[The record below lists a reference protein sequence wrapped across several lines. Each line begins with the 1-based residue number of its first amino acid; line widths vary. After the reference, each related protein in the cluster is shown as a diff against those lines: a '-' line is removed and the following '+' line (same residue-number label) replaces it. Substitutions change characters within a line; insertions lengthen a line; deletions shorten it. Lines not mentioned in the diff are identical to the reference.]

1 MDKQPILDDLFAK
14 ASQQEPVASFNETK
28 AQFLKG
34 IAVAPGPSFASR
46 LRHFLTFK
54 KWIIMFTLLSTIAL
68 TVFIGSTDETTQ
80 KPISSTEKQQT
91 ESTQTASG
99 KSVADN
105 LASDEKTMQRTT
117 ISEPGSQVFL
127 SGYEDGLYA
136 NLPSL
141 PLVNKP
147 LPETNEIPDP
157 SKKQVSQ
164 DEYVFPKLT
173 EDEIAANNKQKKS
186 MLKALSRFDKKTY
199 AYIPAGTF
207 EYAGKQ
213 TSVQSFYMQT
223 TEVTNLEYRTFLF
236 DLLIQDRKEDFLI
249 AKPDQ
254 TQWSSAYGEGMKPY
268 EENYFSH
275 EAYNKYPVVNISRAG
290 AELYCKWLTEECNK
304 ANAKKGQTLVN
315 DIRIP
320 SRTEWVFAA
329 TAEGKQQPYPW
340 NGAEVRNSEGC
351 YLANFKPEAQNFHVD
366 GAFITAK
373 VTSYFSS
380 ERGLYCLSGN
390 VSEMVYNSNTDRT
403 NPGTIGGNWTSTAE
417 EEIKLLADDPYAG
430 VIDGKPTIGFRVVV
444 TSLVK

>member
-14 ASQQEPVASFNETK
+14 ASQQEPVVSFSETK

-34 IAVAPGPSFASR
+34 IVAVPNPSMAKR
-46 LRHFLTFK
+46 LRRFLTFK

-68 TVFIGSTDETTQ
+68 TVFIASTDEPTTQ
-80 KPISSTEKQQT
+80 KSLSSTEHVAT
-91 ESTQTASG
+91 EPVQTASG
-99 KSVADN
+99 EVVSDNPVSNQSTTQSAAASKSGAH
-105 LASDEKTMQRTT
+105 
-117 ISEPGSQVFL
+117 VFL

-136 NLPSL
+136 NLPAL
-141 PLVNKP
+141 PLVNQA
-147 LPETNEIPDP
+147 LPETNNVPVP
-157 SKKQVSQ
+157 PKKQ
-164 DEYVFPKLT
+164 DNPNEYIFPKLT
-173 EDEIAANNKQKKS
+173 EEQIAANNKQKKS
-186 MLKALSRFDKKTY
+186 MLKALSKFDKKVY
-199 AYIPAGTF
+199 AYIPTGTF

-213 TSVQSFYMQT
+213 VSVQSFYMQT

-236 DLLIQDRKEDFLI
+236 DLLIQDRKDDFLI

-254 TQWSSAYGEGMKPY
+254 TQWSTAYGEGMKPY

-304 ANAKKGQTLVN
+304 AATKKNQALIN
-315 DIRIP
+315 NIRIP

-340 NGAEVRNSEGC
+340 NGNEVQNAEGC
-351 YLANFKPEAQNFHVD
+351 YLANFKPEPGNFMID
-366 GAFITAK
+366 GAFSTAK
-373 VTSYFSS
+373 VSSYLPS

-403 NPGTIGGNWTSTAE
+403 NPGTAGGNWTSTD
-417 EEIKLLADDPYAG
+417 EEIKLLSDDPYAG
-430 VIDGKPTIGFRVVV
+430 ITDGKPTIGFRVVL
-444 TSLVK
+444 TTLVK